1 MLLAVTDTGCGMDAE
16 TLERIFEPFFTTK
29 EEGRGTGL
37 GLSTVY
43 GIVKQSGG
51 YIFADSRPGRDDLQS
66 LSCPARRKRSP
77 RRRVRAEKDECR
89 GDETILVVEDDQAV
103 RDLTER
109 MLTSAGYSVVSA
121 ESGEQALRVCEE
133 RSQDIVLVVT
143 DVVMPHIGGRELAD
157 LLRSKRPEVRILYM
171 SGYSDETIT
180 DQGVLGQGDDFVIK
194 PFGREQLL
202 RAVRQAL
209 DRRS

>member
-1 MLLAVTDTGCGMDAE
+1 MDAE

-51 YIFADSRPGRDDLQS
+51 YVFADSRPGQTVFRVYL
-66 LSCPARRKRSP
+66 PRSKEEITHAP
-77 RRRVRAEKDECR
+77 RPAEKHDYR

-121 ESGEQALRVCEE
+121 GSGEQALRVCAE

-143 DVVMPHIGGRELAD
+143 DVVMPHISGRELAD
-157 LLRSKRPEVRILYM
+157 ILRSKRPEVRILYM
-171 SGYSDETIT
+171 SGYTDETIT

-209 DRRS
+209 DRHS